1 MTENE
6 FRKDFEDLIKSNS
19 EVRKVMIGK
28 FKEDYE
34 TSNCLQYGNYTGG
47 DFGYRPCLKKEFL
60 YFKKGDIIKT
70 VGYTF
75 RNGDANTIDIKFD
88 INSAIE
94 VPMSKIDIIGS
105 ENVSKDEASKIKN
118 IVKKGDKT
126 LLNNQQQTPRRGQG
140 VTMKLTC
147 NDGTGG
153 YGDYSKVDEPCKN
166 NGGVKSL
173 EPYTQKEPIYYIL
186 VTAGVLVAGYFAY
199 KKFKK

>member
-6 FRKDFEDLIKSNS
+6 FRKEFEDLIKTNS

-47 DFGYRPCLKKEFL
+47 DFGYRPCLKSEYL

-88 INSAIE
+88 NNSSIQ

-118 IVKKGDKT
+118 IVKKSDKT
-126 LLNNQQQTPRRGQG
+126 ILSNQST
-140 VTMKLTC
+140 
-147 NDGTGG
+147 
-153 YGDYSKVDEPCKN
+153 
-166 NGGVKSL
+166 
-173 EPYTQKEPIYYIL
+173 PYTTQGSNAKEPLYYIL